1 LKIRTDRLYNH
12 PVSAYITKE
21 GVLGINPEILG
32 QCGAQ
37 SFRSKTGYI
46 TVRGGVMGSAE
57 VWKNGI
63 RQTTL
68 KPGKDPIKIRL
79 TDGSIMVRAVDNY
92 QSQE

>member
-1 LKIRTDRLYNH
+1 
-12 PVSAYITKE
+12 
-21 GVLGINPEILG
+21 
-32 QCGAQ
+32 
-37 SFRSKTGYI
+37 
-46 TVRGGVMGSAE
+46 MGSAE